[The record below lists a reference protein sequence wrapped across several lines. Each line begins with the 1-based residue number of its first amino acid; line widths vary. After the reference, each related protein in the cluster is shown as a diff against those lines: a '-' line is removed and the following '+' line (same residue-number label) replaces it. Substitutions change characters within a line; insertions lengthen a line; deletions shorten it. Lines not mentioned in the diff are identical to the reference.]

1 MTFGL
6 AITIPPHELPLLD
19 TLLLPAWVALSLQ
32 NDIFSWPKERDAAR
46 QKGYAVVVNAVYVFM
61 HEHSISESEALL
73 LCREKCREYVAEY
86 VQKVRDNERNMELS
100 DDSRRYI
107 VAIMYSLSGNAV
119 WSISCPRY
127 HKEAVYNEFQLS
139 LMMEN
144 HTEIRDEVGEN

>member
-1 MTFGL
+1 
-6 AITIPPHELPLLD
+6 
-19 TLLLPAWVALSLQ
+19 
-32 NDIFSWPKERDAAR
+32 
-46 QKGYAVVVNAVYVFM
+46 M